1 MALKATELIL
11 RLQACVERQGDREVY
26 FGDGYDHALEVTCV
40 EDAEDEAWEG
50 EPEGPYIAL
59 S

>member
-11 RLQACVERQGDREVY
+11 KLQECIDHFGDREVY
-26 FGDGYDHALEVTCV
+26 FADGYDHALEVTCV
-40 EDAEDEAWEG
+40 EDAEDMAWEG
-50 EPEGPYIAL
+50 EPKGPYIVL

>member
-1 MALKATELIL
+1 MAIEATELIAQ
-11 RLQACVERQGDREVY
+11 LQQCIERGGDREVY
-26 FGDGYDHALEVTCV
+26 FADGYDHALEVTCV
-40 EDAEDEAWEG
+40 EDAEDMAWEG